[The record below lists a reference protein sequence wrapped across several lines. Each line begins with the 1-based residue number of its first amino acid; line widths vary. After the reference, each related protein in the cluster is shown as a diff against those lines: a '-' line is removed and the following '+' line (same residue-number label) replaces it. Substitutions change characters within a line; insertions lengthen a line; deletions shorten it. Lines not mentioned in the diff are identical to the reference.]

1 MIQQPSPPRVG
12 AANLAGDERM
22 NEDAEIIAAEKA
34 PAAPAEKAPAA
45 PAEQTAAETE
55 KDDRG
60 ALGVQVIARAAAVL
74 RALEG
79 KPEGLSLGQIAKEVG
94 LARSTVQ
101 RIVAALASEDF
112 VVEAQP
118 GRGVRIGPGL
128 ARIAASLSSNFTEI
142 LHPHLVA
149 LRDEVGETVDLSILS
164 GGSVVFIDQ
173 IAGQQRLVALSG
185 IGERFPL
192 HCTANGKAIL
202 SCFAKEDAAELIEKS
217 LVEHP
222 DYPIADRAKLSR
234 EIEAARRTH
243 LAFDLAEHGI
253 GISAVGVAAID
264 AFGRP
269 IAVSIPAPTHRF
281 VESRERLAAA
291 ALKFRDKLVS
301 VVGR

>member
-1 MIQQPSPPRVG
+1 V
-12 AANLAGDERM
+12 
-22 NEDAEIIAAEKA
+22 
-34 PAAPAEKAPAA
+34 AAPTMEDEEKNA
-45 PAEQTAAETE
+45 
-55 KDDRG
+55 G
-60 ALGVQVIARAAAVL
+60 LGVQVIARAASVL

-101 RIVAALASEDF
+101 RIVAALANEDF

-128 ARIAASLSSNFTEI
+128 VRIAASLSSNFTDI

-164 GGSVVFIDQ
+164 GGSAVFVDQ
-173 IAGQQRLVALSG
+173 IPGQKRLVALSG

-202 SCFAKEDAAELIEKS
+202 SCFGKQDAATLIDKS
-217 LVEHP
+217 VVEHP
-222 DYPIADRAKLSR
+222 GHPLADRTKLTK
-234 EIEAARRTH
+234 ELDATRRKH
-243 LAFDLAEHGI
+243 LAFDLAEHGV
-253 GISAVGVAAID
+253 GISAVGVAVLD

-269 IAVSIPAPTHRF
+269 VAVSIPTPTHRF
-281 VESRERLAAA
+281 VQQREALSRAL
-291 ALKFRDKLVS
+291 LKFREKLRAI
-301 VVGR
+301 VGV